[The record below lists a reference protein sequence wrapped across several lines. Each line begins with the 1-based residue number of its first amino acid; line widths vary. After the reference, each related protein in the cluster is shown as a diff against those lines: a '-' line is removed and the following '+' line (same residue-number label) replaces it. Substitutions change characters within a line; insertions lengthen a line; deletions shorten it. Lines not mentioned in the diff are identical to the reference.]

1 MEAIKKKMQS
11 MKVEKDNLMD
21 RCDNCEQVIPN
32 PQKSRP
38 TISSFPNLVGKSLF
52 PGNLT

>member
-21 RCDNCEQVIPN
+21 RCDICEQVQNRLIVIRSCPDIFS
-32 PQKSRP
+32 PSQLGEAKK
-38 TISSFPNLVGKSLF
+38 G
-52 PGNLT
+52 